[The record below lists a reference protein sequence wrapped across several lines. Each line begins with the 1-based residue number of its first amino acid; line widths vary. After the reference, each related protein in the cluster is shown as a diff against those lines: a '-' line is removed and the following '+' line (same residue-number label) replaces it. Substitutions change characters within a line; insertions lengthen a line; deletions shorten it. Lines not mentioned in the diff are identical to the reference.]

1 MEDDKRHQVAEI
13 QSCSSQSESEVIPN
27 NRSTFDASET
37 TSYSSSQLPKP
48 KPRTKGILC
57 KRRNPRVTVRRI
69 RVNNV
74 AAIGFPLG
82 MSFAAVMAQVLYRRD
97 AAADSM
103 SPSHLSSICTSAI
116 NESLSSVFGDK
127 LDGLTKNF
135 EQSFDSTLSTL
146 RLIYESTISNEGNK
160 LNNMRLE
167 IPNSKLNNM
176 RLEIPNSKLNNMRL
190 EIPNSKL
197 NTGDCSGNIVME
209 DCQSEPLSHEHAEN
223 IDQSISS
230 EEFRDDFHMESVTH
244 DLALHGQSNQMVCFS
259 PTSSG
264 AVVNNPVISSFEKS
278 VVEQCRSNDL
288 KTVEIGL
295 TRQKLKLKEIDLAL
309 RYDLNDLERSKLA
322 MEVSKSSFKTEKFKS
337 QLEDTRYGELN
348 KKCIDCLIA
357 GLFIM
362 SASLFYGAYVYNFEQ
377 FIEAAELC
385 APEEESYSWFTPKS
399 VAWFNSSVH
408 VFICRVGVVS
418 RMVFGFLMIIVVAY
432 LLFQRASTLSS
443 QTMPVTFILLM
454 LCIGCGYCGKLCIDT
469 LGGSG
474 NVWLLYWEI
483 LCLLH
488 FASIC
493 WTSAL
498 YRILHGPI
506 DVMQTKKGNTIFR
519 YWIRRLLFYV
529 ILLVVL
535 PLCCGLMPFASLA
548 QWKDHFMS
556 KVITG
561 SEW

>member
-385 APEEESYSWFTPKS
+385 APEE
-399 VAWFNSSVH
+399 
-408 VFICRVGVVS
+408 
-418 RMVFGFLMIIVVAY
+418 
-432 LLFQRASTLSS
+432 
-443 QTMPVTFILLM
+443 
-454 LCIGCGYCGKLCIDT
+454 
-469 LGGSG
+469 
-474 NVWLLYWEI
+474 
-483 LCLLH
+483 
-488 FASIC
+488 ASI
-493 WTSAL
+493 
-498 YRILHGPI
+498 
-506 DVMQTKKGNTIFR
+506 IFFFSMFQ
-519 YWIRRLLFYV
+519 FYARVEAV
-529 ILLVVL
+529 IIFL
-535 PLCCGLMPFASLA
+535 
-548 QWKDHFMS
+548 
-556 KVITG
+556 
-561 SEW
+561 

>member
-1 MEDDKRHQVAEI
+1 
-13 QSCSSQSESEVIPN
+13 
-27 NRSTFDASET
+27 
-37 TSYSSSQLPKP
+37 
-48 KPRTKGILC
+48 
-57 KRRNPRVTVRRI
+57 
-69 RVNNV
+69 
-74 AAIGFPLG
+74 
-82 MSFAAVMAQVLYRRD
+82 
-97 AAADSM
+97 M
-103 SPSHLSSICTSAI
+103 SPSHLSSMCTSAI

-146 RLIYESTISNEGNK
+146 RLIYESTASNEGNK

-167 IPNSKLNNM
+167 IPNSKLNEGNELNTM
-176 RLEIPNSKLNNMRL
+176 RLEIPNSKLNEGNELNNMRL

-197 NTGDCSGNIVME
+197 NEGNELNNMRLEIPNSKLNEGNKLNNMRLEIPNSILNRVNWSRDIVIE
-209 DCQSEPLSHEHAEN
+209 DCQSGPLSHVHAEI
-223 IDQSISS
+223 IDQSIST
-230 EEFRDDFHMESVTH
+230 EEVRDNFHVESVTR
-244 DLALHGQSNQMVCFS
+244 DLALHEQSNQMVCFS

-264 AVVNNPVISSFEKS
+264 AVVNNSVNSTFEKS

-288 KTVEIGL
+288 KVVEIGL

-309 RYDLNDLERSKLA
+309 RYDLNDLERSKLS
-322 MEVSKSSFKTEKFKS
+322 MEVSKSSFKTEKFKN

-362 SASLFYGAYVYNFEQ
+362 SASLFYGAYVYNYER

-408 VFICRVGVVS
+408 VFICRVGVIS

-432 LLFQRASTLSS
+432 LLFQRAATLSS
-443 QTMPVTFILLM
+443 RTMPVTFILLM
-454 LCIGCGYCGKLCIDT
+454 LCIGCGYCGKLCTDT

-488 FASIC
+488 FAFIC
-493 WTSAL
+493 WTPAL

-506 DVMQTKKGNTIFR
+506 EVMQTKEGNTIFR

>member
-1 MEDDKRHQVAEI
+1 
-13 QSCSSQSESEVIPN
+13 
-27 NRSTFDASET
+27 
-37 TSYSSSQLPKP
+37 
-48 KPRTKGILC
+48 
-57 KRRNPRVTVRRI
+57 
-69 RVNNV
+69 
-74 AAIGFPLG
+74 
-82 MSFAAVMAQVLYRRD
+82 
-97 AAADSM
+97 M

>member
-146 RLIYESTISNEGNK
+146 RLIYESTISNEGN
-160 LNNMRLE
+160 
-167 IPNSKLNNM
+167 
-176 RLEIPNSKLNNMRL
+176 KLNNMRL

>member
-146 RLIYESTISNEGNK
+146 RLIYESTISNEGN
-160 LNNMRLE
+160 
-167 IPNSKLNNM
+167 KLNNM